1 MRRWLHSHGLTS
13 DWVAWLV
20 GFGFVATLFCPY
32 MTNHATAT
40 AKPAVATASVSK
52 PGMTVPKDVTT
63 LVQTRLRQYGY
74 SVVVDGIYGPQTTAA
89 VSRWQRS
96 NGLLEDGIAGP
107 ATLRSMS
114 LTGGFPATATVPAK
128 RVDPPAPR
136 GDTEQIIRD
145 IWPDDIEDWA
155 VRIAKRESSPA
166 LVVTAHNACCYGI
179 FQIHFQAHRAWLG
192 DYGVHQPSDLYD
204 PAVNATVAL
213 ALYMASSPHCQPW
226 GC

>member
-1 MRRWLHSHGLTS
+1 MKR
-13 DWVAWLV
+13 WLV
-20 GFGFVATLFCPY
+20 GAVIL
-32 MTNHATAT
+32 ATALNTT
-40 AKPAVATASVSK
+40 AHAGATPKAAVVTASVSK
-52 PGMTVPKDVTT
+52 PGMTVPRDVTRV
-63 LVQTRLRQYGY
+63 VQTRLANFGY

-89 VSRWQRS
+89 VMRWQRS
-96 NGLLEDGIAGP
+96 NGLLADGIAGP
-107 ATLRSMS
+107 ITIASLDNAAASHGAVATK
-114 LTGGFPATATVPAK
+114 PAV
-128 RVDPPAPR
+128 RVDPPGPQPVAS

-155 VRIAKRESSPA
+155 VRIAKRESGPH
-166 LVVTAHNACCYGI
+166 LLVTAHNACCYGI
-179 FQIHFQAHRAWLG
+179 FQIHFRAHRAWLG